1 MTANLNGM
9 TLPSWASHVEDKLA
23 PMPLLL
29 VQAFVDTLDRDLG
42 TDKLADS
49 DEARAWL
56 ADAGLRVA
64 DPDRPEPNSPG
75 FADDLRL
82 AREARAGIQAL
93 IGRNTG
99 HEPLTPDDLAP
110 LEQVLGQAQPRLE
123 VGADGRVRLGPDLPA
138 RTLTD
143 GLLGLLLII
152 RDAQADAVCLMQHS
166 DGRHVVRAH
175 HRRGQLGAGQ
185 QFLGRGHAPLHG
197 VVAFNDPALIGHDA
211 TLLYRALKRRQ
222 ARLRR
227 MQLERPGY
235 KRDIPVAQSGQML
248 HALAD
253 SVMIVHAEQA
263 DARPLGPHIH
273 KHQGNVAFSE
283 LVQQRLLDAEGH
295 HGHAFGLAFD
305 HAANAALHPLGIV
318 VG

>member
-1 MTANLNGM
+1 MTCKGICKVTQEEVIMTANLNGM

-152 RDAQADAVCLMQHS
+152 RDAQADGSWDRLKLCGNPDCRWAFYDRSHS
-166 DGRHVVRAH
+166 
-175 HRRGQLGAGQ
+175 RRGAWCEMASCGNRVKNRNLRA
-185 QFLGRGHAPLHG
+185 RRAAAP
-197 VVAFNDPALIGHDA
+197 A
-211 TLLYRALKRRQ
+211 
-222 ARLRR
+222 
-227 MQLERPGY
+227 
-235 KRDIPVAQSGQML
+235 
-248 HALAD
+248 
-253 SVMIVHAEQA
+253 
-263 DARPLGPHIH
+263 
-273 KHQGNVAFSE
+273 
-283 LVQQRLLDAEGH
+283 
-295 HGHAFGLAFD
+295 
-305 HAANAALHPLGIV
+305 
-318 VG
+318 